1 MPARAAERTSAAMLP
16 DAAAGCVIV
25 GARTPAASILLNCF
39 PCSCAGNELQRI
51 VVANAVKK
59 A

>member
-1 MPARAAERTSAAMLP
+1 MLP